1 MRKNGDNWVK
11 LMVFLEVSVFS
22 GIHNIAGENL
32 SRFMDLARHF

>member
-32 SRFMDLARHF
+32 SRFMDLDSY

>member
-32 SRFMDLARHF
+32 REQIYGFN